1 MAHIAGDVLDRNL
14 CPSPDGNY
22 MDTIKIEANIMDLA
36 ASMPPDWWRP
46 EFFAGEDRT
55 MQMYERQL
63 PQFWHHQVRTLLH
76 LPFMLKASQDRRFEY
91 NRYVFAEL
99 ASIETCHMTYRAYD
113 QFSSRVE
120 HY

>member
-22 MDTIKIEANIMDLA
+22 MDTIKIEASIIDLA

-46 EFFAGEDRT
+46 EFSVGEDTT
-55 MQMYERQL
+55 MQMYERLL

-91 NRYVFAEL
+91 NRYVAEL
-99 ASIETCHMTYRAYD
+99 ASIETCHMTDRAYD
-113 QFSSRVE
+113 PAYE
-120 HY
+120 